1 MCISVFICHIK
12 NRYSINKNT
21 NKAKGKNKKFIQ
33 HLQKFEHYILL
44 YIKIEKAIQK
54 DELRTLVF
62 AINLVDNL

>member
-12 NRYSINKNT
+12 NRYSINKNA

-44 YIKIEKAIQK
+44 YIKIENAIQK
-54 DELRTLVF
+54 D
-62 AINLVDNL
+62 